1 MRIVAGQWRGRRIE
15 APPGRDVRPTLD
27 RVREAWMSILQKEI
41 PASKVVDL
49 FAGSG
54 ALGLEALSRGAA
66 SVDFVESHP
75 RTLAV
80 LRQNIETL
88 GAEDATQ
95 VHRTDALRYAESLPA
110 GAYDIAFA
118 DPPYAGGAAARLA
131 ALWQATPFS
140 RILSVEH
147 DAREKLPGAADTR
160 RYGSTAI
167 TFYRTEE

>member
-41 PASKVVDL
+41 PASRVLDL

-54 ALGLEALSRGAA
+54 ALGLEALSRGAEHA
-66 SVDFVESHP
+66 DFVESAA
-75 RTLAV
+75 RTLSV
-80 LRQNIETL
+80 LRANIDLL
-88 GAEDATQ
+88 GAEDKTE
-95 VHRTDALRYAESLPA
+95 VHRADALRFARSLEP
-110 GAYDIAFA
+110 GAYDLAFA
-118 DPPYAGGAAARLA
+118 DPPYAGGEAAKLA
-131 ALWQATPFS
+131 EVWLAKPFA

-147 DAREKLPGAADTR
+147 NARENLPGSLETR

-167 TFYRTEE
+167 TFYRIEE

>member
-27 RVREAWMSILQKEI
+27 RVREAWMSILQHDI
-41 PASKVVDL
+41 SGSRVLDL

-54 ALGLEALSRGAA
+54 ALGLEALSRGAKWT
-66 SVDFVESHP
+66 DFVESDQ
-75 RTLAV
+75 RAIRV
-80 LRQNIETL
+80 LKRNIETFAPGDVL
-88 GAEDATQ
+88 EI
-95 VHRTDALRYAESLPA
+95 HRSDALRFAKRLDA
-110 GAYDIAFA
+110 KAYDIAFA
-118 DPPYAGGAAARLA
+118 DPPYAGGGAAALA
-131 ALWQATPFS
+131 EVWLQTPFA

-147 DAREKLPGAADTR
+147 DAREKLPGVVDTR